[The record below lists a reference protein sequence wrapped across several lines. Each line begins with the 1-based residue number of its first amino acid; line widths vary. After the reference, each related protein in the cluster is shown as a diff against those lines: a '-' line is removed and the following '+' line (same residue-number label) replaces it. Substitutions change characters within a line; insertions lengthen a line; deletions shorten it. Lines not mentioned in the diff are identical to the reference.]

1 MKRIAI
7 LAFTISSLI
16 LASCNAPLAAATVDS
31 APESESQ
38 PTTNASA
45 QTGGNEQTSPAQ
57 ANLSLT
63 YPIVDTNQTNCYS
76 SENIVTC
83 PESGSAYAGQD
94 GNYQSSAPQ
103 YQDNGDG
110 TVTDLVTGLMW
121 SQSPDFNGDGVIDSN
136 DKMTFSQAISSAD
149 SSTLAGYDDW
159 RLPTIKE
166 LYSIVT
172 FDGMDISAC
181 GMGGACNAVPFLNT
195 TYFGFGYGDTAAGER
210 DIDAQFW
217 SSTQY
222 VSTTMGGNATAFG
235 YNFADGRIKGYPISS
250 PRGETTQYVR
260 YVRGNPS
267 YGVNAFAD
275 NGNGAI
281 TDHATGLTWMQ
292 ADSGIGMNWGD
303 ALNYCEASTA
313 SGYDDWRLPN
323 AKELQSI
330 VDYSRSPFTTNSA
343 AIDPL
348 FQTSTIIAENGAT
361 DYAAYWTSTT
371 HASSNGS
378 GAWGVYISFGAA
390 YGIMNG
396 QVLDV
401 HGAGAQ
407 RSDPKAGDASQYSE
421 GHGPQ
426 GDVVRVNNYV
436 RCVRGGDVTYT
447 SGNAPTNT
455 NPGTTV
461 NGQQQQPQSGQ
472 GTNGQNQPTGQGGS
486 AQGGQGQ
493 QPPQEAISACNGLSD
508 GSVCSFNTPNG
519 TMNGT
524 CGTPPNSSQLAC
536 MPAGGRP

>member
-16 LASCNAPLAAATVDS
+16 LASCNAPLASPVPES
-31 APESESQ
+31 APLTVSQ
-38 PTTNASA
+38 PAADEST
-45 QTGGNEQTSPAQ
+45 QTVGDPQTSPAQ
-57 ANLSLT
+57 ASASLT

-76 SENIVTC
+76 SENIVSC
-83 PESGSAYAGQD
+83 PESGNAYAGQD
-94 GNYQSSAPQ
+94 GNYQGSAPQ
-103 YQDNGDG
+103 YQNNSDG

-121 SQSPDFNGDGVIDSN
+121 SQSPDFNGDGVIDSK
-136 DKMTFSQAISSAD
+136 DKMTFSQALSSAD

-172 FDGMDISAC
+172 FDGLDVSDC
-181 GMGGACNAVPFLNT
+181 GVGGSCTAVPFLNT
-195 TYFGFGYGDTAAGER
+195 AYFGFGYGDTAAGER
-210 DIDAQFW
+210 MIDAQFW

-260 YVRGNPS
+260 YVRGNTN
-267 YGVNAFAD
+267 YGVNSFAD

-281 TDHATGLTWMQ
+281 TDNATGLTWMQ
-292 ADSGIGMNWGD
+292 TDSGTGMNWGD
-303 ALNYCEASTA
+303 ALNYCETSTA
-313 SGYDDWRLPN
+313 SGFDDWRLPN

-348 FQTSTIIAENGAT
+348 FQASVLTAENGAA
-361 DYAAYWTSTT
+361 DYPSYWTSTT

-378 GAWGVYISFGAA
+378 SAWGVYISFGAA

-396 QVLDV
+396 QVMDV

-407 RSDPKAGDASQYSE
+407 RSDPKAGDSSQYSG

-426 GDVVRVNNYV
+426 GDVVRINNYV
-436 RCVRGGDVTYT
+436 RCVRGGDVSYT
-447 SGNAPTNT
+447 SGYVPTNT
-455 NPGTTV
+455 NSGVTV

-472 GTNGQNQPTGQGGS
+472 GTNGQNQPTGPQGG
-486 AQGGQGQ
+486 GQ
-493 QPPQEAISACNGLSD
+493 QPPQEAISACNGLSA
-508 GSVCSFNTPNG
+508 GSSCSFNTPNG

-524 CGTPPNSSQLAC
+524 CGTPPASSQLAC
-536 MPAGGRP
+536 MPAGGIP